1 MKLSI
6 KWLENILKAD
16 LDASKLAD
24 DLTMLGIEVE
34 NITRISPPLDKII
47 TARIEKIDRHPNA
60 DKLTVCK
67 VNDGHAVLNVVCG
80 ASNIREGDII
90 PLALSGTVLPGDKKI
105 QKSKIRGEISE
116 GMLCSEEELHL
127 GTDKRGIFILSPE
140 TKIGVSLKDIF
151 DLDDII
157 FEVSLTPNRGDG
169 LSLKGISR
177 EICALRKSSFGK
189 VNFLN
194 DVSLSYDDILNRKLS
209 VKIEDID
216 LCPLYGYGIVADVA
230 IGPSPFPLRYRL
242 SNCGVRPI
250 NNIVDITNSIMLELG
265 HPMHAFDLDSL
276 QGGSIIVRKSRS
288 GEKINTLDGKE
299 HILDNNHLLVADAAR
314 PIALAGIMG
323 GANTEV
329 SEKTRNI
336 VFECA
341 YFNPSQVRKT
351 SKALNISSEAS
362 YRFERSVDFSDITES
377 ILKAY
382 QMVSCNI
389 PKVSRFSKPL
399 CEGKAPA
406 RKEIPFRWK
415 RCQRI
420 LGVSIPQQ
428 DIKEILADLGFSVKE
443 DAKDKLD
450 CIVPAH
456 RQRDIERE
464 IDIIEEVARVY
475 GYNKIHEEKEVVIEE
490 YSPENTAT
498 IIKDSLMS
506 IMPAQGMNE
515 VISYCFI
522 SKKESDLFCGNPAEV
537 LELNN
542 PISDDLRY
550 LRTSMIPSLCQ
561 IISTNLS
568 YGIQDIRIFEIG
580 KTYRLAK
587 EGITEEK
594 RWLAYALAG
603 EKESKDSFEK
613 NREYDF
619 FDIKGI
625 TENISGQLKN
635 RFEFVLA
642 EKKKFFQK
650 ESLDIFYS
658 GKNIGTIGMLTNDIL
673 GSYAVKKDVY
683 YGEISLEGLHVPA
696 LFESKYSSLKRF
708 PSVVNDIS
716 FLAERTVSHKDIC
729 EAIEKLKIT
738 ELETIRLYDIYEGK
752 NISSEKKS
760 MTYALRF
767 RSDNRTLTGEEVREK
782 VTAVI
787 KALKDSFSIEIRV

>member
-1 MKLSI
+1 MKLSL
-6 KWLENILKAD
+6 KWLESILKAD
-16 LDASKLAD
+16 LDALKLAD

-34 NITRISPPLDKII
+34 NITKISPPLDKII

-67 VNDGHAVLNVVCG
+67 VNDGQAVLNIVCG
-80 ASNIREGDII
+80 ASNIKEGDII
-90 PLALSGTVLPGDKKI
+90 PLALSGTVLPSDKKI
-105 QKSKIRGEISE
+105 QKTKIRGETSE

-127 GTDKRGIFILSPE
+127 GTDKRGIFILSPA
-140 TKIGVSLKDIF
+140 TKLGMSLKDIF
-151 DLDDII
+151 DLEDII

-169 LSLKGISR
+169 LSLKGIAR
-177 EICALRKSSFGK
+177 EICALRKIPFVEVSF
-189 VNFLN
+189 LE
-194 DVSLSYDDILNRKLS
+194 DMALSYDAILNSKLS
-209 VKIEDID
+209 VKIEDMD

-230 IGPSPFPLRYRL
+230 VGPSPFPLRYRL

-265 HPMHAFDLDSL
+265 HPMHAFDLDTL
-276 QGGSIIVRKSRS
+276 QGGRIIVRKSRS
-288 GEKINTLDGKE
+288 GEKIVTLDGKE
-299 HILDNNHLLVADAAR
+299 HTLDNSHLLIADAAR
-314 PIALAGIMG
+314 PVALAGIMG

-382 QMVSCNI
+382 QMVSGNI
-389 PKVSRFSKPL
+389 RQDTRLSKPL
-399 CEGKAPA
+399 CEGKAPE

-415 RCQRI
+415 RCHKI

-428 DIKEILADLGFSVKE
+428 DIKGILADLGFSVKDE
-443 DAKDKLD
+443 AKDKID

-490 YSPENTAT
+490 YSPESTST
-498 IIKDSLMS
+498 IIKDRLMS

-522 SKKESDLFCGNPAEV
+522 SRKESDLFCGNPAEV

-568 YGIQDIRIFEIG
+568 YGIQDTRIFEIG
-580 KTYRLAK
+580 KTYRLPK
-587 EGITEEK
+587 EGVTEEK
-594 RWLAYALAG
+594 SWLAYAFAG
-603 EKESKDSFEK
+603 EKESSDPFEK

-625 TENISGQLKN
+625 TENISSLLKN
-635 RFEFVLA
+635 RFEFVLT
-642 EKKKFFQK
+642 EKEKFFQK
-650 ESLDIFYS
+650 ESLKIICS
-658 GKNIGTIGMLTNDIL
+658 GRIIGAIGILTNDIL
-673 GSYAVKKDVY
+673 SSYGIKKNIY
-683 YGEISLEGLHVPA
+683 YGEISLEDLRVPE
-696 LFESKYSSLKRF
+696 LFESSYAPLKRF
-708 PSVVNDIS
+708 PCVVNDIS
-716 FLAERTVSHKDIC
+716 FMADRTVSHKNIC
-729 EAIEKLKIT
+729 EAIEKLKIND
-738 ELETIRLYDIYEGK
+738 LETIRLYDIYEGK
-752 NISSEKKS
+752 NISPEKKS
-760 MTYALRF
+760 MTYALKF
-767 RSDNRTLTGEEVREK
+767 RSDNRTLTGEEVRENVDAIIK
-782 VTAVI
+782 V
-787 KALKDSFSIEIRV
+787 LKDSFSIEIRV